1 MKINVVET
9 KDFISMYYNDN
20 IMRIVP
26 KEYFDLDKFIQDI
39 YSHKDNKGI
48 SWCWEV
54 L

>member
-1 MKINVVET
+1 MKINIVET

-20 IMRIVP
+20 IVP
-26 KEYFDLDKFIQDI
+26 KEYFDLDKFIEDI

-48 SWCWEV
+48 SRCWEV